1 MRRLE
6 DVGLG
11 KYRRGFQSNEID
23 GEMLLAL
30 EESELGELG
39 IPSWSGDRRRLMEA
53 IARLREQAGREDTD
67 PPHAAN
73 DAGESE
79 VGQWLMS
86 AGFGRFR
93 QLFAQFRVE
102 SLAEVSQME
111 RDDLAEMGV
120 PDGGG
125 QLGRLMAA
133 IGGLRYTFQTGSISV
148 RGSPPNVDGSARA
161 RSVFGDVSY
170 RSGRSRRMKEDDA
183 ESRWETETA
192 VTGMTG
198 VSKQTGVS
206 GHTAKSDSTAKSRS
220 KSRDK
225 KKRPVMDFLF
235 ISESVEV
242 SDVFGQRWNKM
253 TAHLFNNKLL
263 LFVGHKKPEPN
274 AEPKAT
280 HILDGLIVDDSE
292 KRVTPPRHC
301 CSLLAAFV
309 SSLYLGVREERPM
322 RCSLSRASSR
332 VFPTTY
338 SSLSRTP
345 RLGPLPMSCDLC
357 HSC

>member
-1 MRRLE
+1 
-6 DVGLG
+6 
-11 KYRRGFQSNEID
+11 
-23 GEMLLAL
+23 MLLAL

-183 ESRWETETA
+183 GASWCAAR
-192 VTGMTG
+192 
-198 VSKQTGVS
+198 
-206 GHTAKSDSTAKSRS
+206 
-220 KSRDK
+220 
-225 KKRPVMDFLF
+225 L
-235 ISESVEV
+235 SV
-242 SDVFGQRWNKM
+242 
-253 TAHLFNNKLL
+253 A
-263 LFVGHKKPEPN
+263 
-274 AEPKAT
+274 
-280 HILDGLIVDDSE
+280 
-292 KRVTPPRHC
+292 
-301 CSLLAAFV
+301 
-309 SSLYLGVREERPM
+309 
-322 RCSLSRASSR
+322 SRARAPFGFPQLQSLAFPSS
-332 VFPTTY
+332 VLILQSHQCQHLQQHQAY
-338 SSLSRTP
+338 
-345 RLGPLPMSCDLC
+345 
-357 HSC
+357 